1 MGAIASVRLC
11 LDQPLD
17 PRRHRGLQTL
27 TKMAVE
33 RRHRAYRILDQVQI
47 MDMENRLCEMLLL
60 SRGDHQLR
68 RRKPAVAVLAPDL
81 DLVDAASEWP
91 SQCLSQPGDR
101 QQYGEGVSV
110 NEHQARVRI
119 NRPDRGERKD
129 VVRTFEHPAPTPGRL
144 MLQMPQKPP
153 VKAIG
158 LDVAGFVEPA
168 TIARDAVGCVEA
180 ETRKDVRGNLGAFLR
195 RCGVN

>member
-1 MGAIASVRLC
+1 MV
-11 LDQPLD
+11 
-17 PRRHRGLQTL
+17 
-27 TKMAVE
+27 VE

-60 SRGDHQLR
+60 GCGDHQLR

-81 DLVDAASEWP
+81 DLVDAASEGP
-91 SQCLSQPGDR
+91 SQCLGEPGDR

-119 NRPDRGERKD
+119 NRPDRGECKD
-129 VVRTFEHPAPTPGRL
+129 VVWTFKHPAPTPGRL
-144 MLQMPQKPP
+144 MLQMLQKPP
-153 VKAIG
+153 MKAIG

-168 TIARDAVGCVEA
+168 AIARNAVGCVKAEA
-180 ETRKDVRGNLGAFLR
+180 GKDVRGDFGALLR
-195 RCGVN
+195 

>member
-1 MGAIASVRLC
+1 
-11 LDQPLD
+11 
-17 PRRHRGLQTL
+17 
-27 TKMAVE
+27 
-33 RRHRAYRILDQVQI
+33 

-144 MLQMPQKPP
+144 MLQMLQKPP
-153 VKAIG
+153 MKAIG
-158 LDVAGFVEPA
+158 LVVAGFVEPA
-168 TIARDAVGCVEA
+168 AIARDAVGCVEA
-180 ETRKDVRGNLGAFLR
+180 ETRKDMRGDLGAFLR
-195 RCGVN
+195 RCGVDRVHAPEIRREQCEQAQLPGYPLRPQIPVGASFERVRRSE